1 MTIQQ
6 LKNFLQI
13 AKASPVPGRAAGS
26 IPPFQLRLRLLEEEL
41 HSPLFTSSR
50 ELTPAGRLLKGRAEA
65 ILSQLDQLAEDVHME
80 GISDTL
86 RVGAIPSIS
95 GRKLPRVAAGFRRD
109 FPNVHLHIQEA
120 GAGELLRLL
129 RSGHLDL
136 CLVREPF
143 DSAGLQSLPVQDGAL
158 RPGEEDYFA
167 AAALPCFFSSRG
179 ESAPLSLKDLWGKP
193 LLVPRCYR
201 ELLHSACLRQGF
213 EPRTICESESPHT
226 ALLWAAGGLG
236 IAVLPYTAAVL
247 STDARLLIRRLD
259 TGLPSPRVC
268 LVQQPDAA
276 LTDEVRAFIRL
287 IQA

>member
-1 MTIQQ
+1 MCTFI
-6 LKNFLQI
+6 FRR
-13 AKASPVPGRAAGS
+13 PGPGSCSDFCGAAIWICAWFGN
-26 IPPFQLRLRLLEEEL
+26 P
-41 HSPLFTSSR
+41 
-50 ELTPAGRLLKGRAEA
+50 LTPPGFKA
-65 ILSQLDQLAEDVHME
+65 V
-80 GISDTL
+80 
-86 RVGAIPSIS
+86 PS
-95 GRKLPRVAAGFRRD
+95 RT
-109 FPNVHLHIQEA
+109 
-120 GAGELLRLL
+120 
-129 RSGHLDL
+129 
-136 CLVREPF
+136 
-143 DSAGLQSLPVQDGAL
+143 AL
-158 RPGEEDYFA
+158 
-167 AAALPCFFSSRG
+167 FSSRG